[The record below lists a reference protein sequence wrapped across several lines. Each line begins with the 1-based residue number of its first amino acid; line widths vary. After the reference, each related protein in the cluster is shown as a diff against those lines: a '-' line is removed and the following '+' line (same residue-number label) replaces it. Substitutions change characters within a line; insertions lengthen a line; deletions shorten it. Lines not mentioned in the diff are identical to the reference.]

1 MNNRNSRTFNNFT
14 ACAPFPGLSLV
25 LAGLAGICLMLC
37 ATPAWSSEMILQL
50 SGDVEYPG
58 VLSLKKGKNEIQRL
72 CFVGVQGKG
81 QVDRRFVRKLAQ
93 MEIPSGDY
101 RVTGPLPQENW
112 PAGTFLKN
120 GALRLQPVSQAAQDR
135 IQDMGRKGVAIYG
148 RDFYP
153 IVMPMAKKKKLVDF
167 YNNLLFERLTRYWG
181 ALRITNWDMDRL
193 YDYWSRNTI
202 SPDEWQVQV
211 RSTAW
216 EAIRKLCKPPV
227 VKRKP
232 D

>member
-1 MNNRNSRTFNNFT
+1 MNLQNSKIFQR
-14 ACAPFPGLSLV
+14 FPHGRV
-25 LAGLAGICLMLC
+25 LAFSLGAYFMLW
-37 ATPAWSSEMILQL
+37 AVPLQGSEMVLQL

-58 VLSLKKGKNEIQRL
+58 TLSLKKENNHINRL
-72 CFVGVQGKG
+72 CFVGVQGQGKI
-81 QVDRRFVRKLAQ
+81 DRGFIRKLSQ
-93 MEIPSGDY
+93 VKIPSGNY

-120 GALRLQPVSQAAQDR
+120 GALRLQPVSQAAQGR
-135 IQDMGRKGVAIYG
+135 IQKIGRKGVAIHG

-153 IVMPMAKKKKLVDF
+153 IVMPMAKKKELVDF
-167 YNNLLFERLTRYWG
+167 YNDLLFERLTRYWG

-193 YDYWSRNTI
+193 HDFWSRNTV

-211 RSTAW
+211 RSIAT
-216 EAIRKLCKPPV
+216 EEIRKLCKPPV

>member
-1 MNNRNSRTFNNFT
+1 MDNGNPQFFKTVPARGAALGLLVGVCLIC
-14 ACAPFPGLSLV
+14 ACS
-25 LAGLAGICLMLC
+25 
-37 ATPAWSSEMILQL
+37 AWSSEIVLQL

-58 VLSLKKGKNEIQRL
+58 VLSLKKGENQIKRL
-72 CFVGVQGKG
+72 CLVGVQGKG
-81 QVDRRFVRKLAQ
+81 KVDRGFIRKLAQ
-93 MEIPSGDY
+93 MGIPSGDY

-112 PAGTFLKN
+112 PGGTFLKN
-120 GALRLQPVSQAAQDR
+120 GALRLQPASVLEKNR
-135 IQDMGRKGVAIYG
+135 IQKTGRKGVAIHG

-153 IVMPMAKKKKLVDF
+153 IVMPLAQKKELVDF
-167 YNNLLFERLTRYWG
+167 YNDLLFERLTLYWG

-193 YDYWSRNTI
+193 HDFWSRNTV

-211 RSTAW
+211 LVIAT
-216 EAIRKLCKPPV
+216 ETIRKLCKPPV